1 MSVNA
6 VVKEMQTINK
16 KIFAFGSMML
26 AGLMLSTSALADG
39 TVTVVNRNSGR
50 SIQEV
55 FFANAGENDPW
66 QSADLE
72 SPVAPQSSKIL
83 SMSGSNC
90 FFDIKVRF
98 SDGYETTFPNVN
110 VCHNDSVLA
119 D

>member
-1 MSVNA
+1 MRN
-6 VVKEMQTINK
+6 INTT
-16 KIFAFGSMML
+16 IFAFGSVVL
-26 AGLMLSTSALADG
+26 LGLTLSTSAFADG

-55 FFANAGENDPW
+55 FFANAGESDPW
-66 QSADLE
+66 QPADLA
-72 SPVAPQSSKIL
+72 SPVAPQSSKVL

-98 SDGYETTFPNVN
+98 SDGYEATFTNVN
-110 VCHNDSVLA
+110 VCRNDRVLA